1 MDFIKQYLGTL
12 LVLLIVISVIF
23 MIIKITLKDKK
34 NGKNSCGCN
43 CRGCANSSICHSKK
57 KN

>member
-23 MIIKITLKDKK
+23 MIIKIIFMGRYFIMKK
-34 NGKNSCGCN
+34 FM
-43 CRGCANSSICHSKK
+43 I
-57 KN
+57 